1 MSGRRKKAQI
11 SVVIPNWQG
20 EKVLSENLPSV
31 IRAAQAFP
39 GSSEV
44 IVVDD
49 GSTDGSLDV
58 LGRFDGALRLVRHE
72 RNLGFGRAVMSGA
85 RAARGEILALLNS
98 DVRVEE
104 GFLDPL
110 VEHFRDPETFG
121 VSPAAENEEG
131 RLLPPHRMIPR
142 FRHGL
147 LRFRKPRFENASR
160 ALEVQG
166 GPAPTFFVS
175 GGYCLLRRDRFLELG
190 GFDPLFSPFYY
201 EDTDLGYQAWRRG
214 WKCWFDPRSRVVHAA
229 GGTIGRI
236 FPQEEVKRIRFRN
249 NLLLV
254 WKNTRS
260 PYLLVV
266 HHILPVLAR
275 VTHRAAR
282 GDGNTWKGFL
292 DALRLFPRVREAR
305 ARSAVKGGLADRE
318 IFRLVGEGT
327 LKPTPAPAPS
337 VEPMVAAGKISA
349 LGAR

>member
-1 MSGRRKKAQI
+1 MSGRGKKARV

-20 EKVLSENLPSV
+20 EKVLAANLPSV
-31 IRAAQAFP
+31 IRAARAFGGP
-39 GSSEV
+39 SEV

-58 LGRFDGALRLVRHE
+58 LRRFDGAVRLVRHP

-85 RAARGEILALLNS
+85 LAARGGILALLNS

-104 GFLDPL
+104 GFLEPL
-110 VEHFRDPETFG
+110 VEHFQDPETFG
-121 VSPAAENEEG
+121 VSPAAENEDG

-147 LRFRKPRFENASR
+147 LRFEKPRFENASR

-175 GGYCLLRRDRFLELG
+175 GGYCLLRKDRFLELG

-254 WKNTRS
+254 WKNTGS

-266 HHILPVLAR
+266 RHLLPVLAR
-275 VTHRAAR
+275 VAHRAVR
-282 GDGNTWKGFL
+282 GEGNVWKGFL
-292 DALRLFPRVREAR
+292 DALRLLPRVREAR
-305 ARSAVKGGLADRE
+305 ARSAVKGGIPDME
-318 IFRLVGEGT
+318 IFRLVGEEN
-327 LKPTPAPAPS
+327 LKPSLPQVS
-337 VEPMVAAGKISA
+337 LVEPLVPAGKVSA